1 MKTFIQFLKEST
13 KSLQN
18 AFPDVLRMMAQTGSS
33 PAKISVHPT
42 EKPGRK
48 RKATKVIVYPPENIG
63 LNNGQ
68 YIHSDDNTGSIQ
80 LSNTDDT
87 NKRAVLGH
95 ELAHAVQAAGIV
107 SDNNG
112 EFPDNADRHDIP
124 YSERP
129 NEIHARSIQ
138 AALLGREQARDDLL
152 DIFRN
157 AKQGKSVPSIEY
169 VKKQAKANYDDVLI
183 DIGRTE
189 DITNQKSLKRTK
201 SRVLGGYEHGF
212 RYAAN
217 PATLKSIRRKAEQ
230 IRRQRQAKR
239 IRKQNP

>member
-33 PAKISVHPT
+33 PAKISVYPT
-42 EKPGRK
+42 AKPGRK
-48 RKATKVIVYPPENIG
+48 RKGTKVIVYPPENMG
-63 LNNGQ
+63 LDNGR

-87 NKRAVLGH
+87 DMSAVLGH
-95 ELAHAVQAAGIV
+95 ELAHAIQAAGIV

-124 YSERP
+124 YSDRP
-129 NEIHARSIQ
+129 NEIHARSVQ
-138 AALLGREQARDDLL
+138 AALVGRKQARDDLL

-157 AKQGKSVPSIEY
+157 AKQGKSVPSIED
-169 VKKQAKANYDDVLI
+169 VKKQAKANYDDVSI

-189 DITNQKSLKRTK
+189 DITKHKSLKRTK

-217 PATLKSIRRKAEQ
+217 PATLKSIRRKAE
-230 IRRQRQAKR
+230 R